1 MGQEGVLAVLTSA
14 WDRLHVEL
22 LEEDAE
28 MALETRQN
36 VRGHVGH
43 VGYVGSVMHVAVRG
57 ARREK

>member
-1 MGQEGVLAVLTSA
+1 MLAVLTSA

-36 VRGHVGH
+36 VRGHVRF
-43 VGYVGSVMHVAVRG
+43 VGSVMHVGVRC
-57 ARREK
+57 ARREKYENL

>member
-1 MGQEGVLAVLTSA
+1 MLAVLTSA

-36 VRGHVGH
+36 VRGHVGL
-43 VGYVGSVMHVAVRG
+43 VGLVGSVMHVGVRG
-57 ARREK
+57 ARREKYENS